1 MLFMSYYTLMFQ
13 VYRFVFLDS
22 MSKFVKVQSGGLVF
36 DVQSRF
42 KFKFAF
48 MFSGLGLV

>member
-1 MLFMSYYTLMFQ
+1 MLFMSYYTLTFQ
-13 VYRFVFLDS
+13 VHRFVFLVS